1 MFSSV
6 QRMGWVMFRR
16 ERFCR
21 ARLLSD
27 AGEGLFWSVGTAR
40 ILERLR
46 DGFVIAR
53 SVDGLFFVLIF
64 AVVRVESAN

>member
-27 AGEGLFWSVGTAR
+27 AGEGLS
-40 ILERLR
+40 
-46 DGFVIAR
+46 
-53 SVDGLFFVLIF
+53 
-64 AVVRVESAN
+64 